1 MAPNRS
7 MAAWLIAVMWLAT
20 LMLAVPVQAATPA
33 QEDAERVAD
42 LVVANR
48 IIADQGVVDGFGH
61 ISVRSAQNPNHYFIA
76 RSRAPALVSADDI
89 MKWLLQSRQS
99 YLIV

>member
-1 MAPNRS
+1 MAPKPFTAS
-7 MAAWLIAVMWLAT
+7 WLSATIAIST
-20 LMLAVPVQAATPA
+20 LVLAVPARAATPA

-48 IIADQGVVDGFGH
+48 IIA
-61 ISVRSAQNPNHYFIA
+61 

-89 MKWLLQSRQS
+89 MKWLSQSRQS

>member
-1 MAPNRS
+1 MAPTPFTAS
-7 MAAWLIAVMWLAT
+7 WLSAAIAIST
-20 LMLAVPVQAATPA
+20 LVLAVLARAATPA
-33 QEDAERVAD
+33 QEDAERAAD

-61 ISVRSAQNPNHYFIA
+61 ISVRSAQNPNHCFIA

-89 MKWLLQSRQS
+89 MKWLSQSRQS